1 MRRFLLIVPLLLAFA
16 APAHAGG
23 PAMVMGTNDFN
34 MLSTSLVASKAN
46 MTLAKLAGFRAIS
59 VREYWWPGVTEP
71 RPYDLQTLGNVDK
84 AAGLVGLRVYL
95 GIMNPFGRYA
105 PRTDE
110 AQDDFA
116 AFAAA
121 SVKTFPSF
129 KTVIFGNEPNK
140 NQFWAP
146 QFAEDGSDS
155 AAFEY
160 EQLLA
165 KAYDA
170 VKAVSPKETVVGGAL
185 APHGG
190 DDPNASTK
198 AHSPTTFIRDM
209 GAAYR
214 ASGRKKPIMDAFSFH
229 PYGDNS
235 SQPPSFRHDG
245 SPTITLGDYGKLT
258 RLLGKAFNG
267 TAQQGSTLPIIYD
280 EYGIESTIPSS
291 KASKYTGKEPKGTKP
306 VPPKLQGERYREAMA
321 IAFCQPNVKAM
332 FLFQSIDE
340 PGRPQ
345 WQSGV
350 YYADHKPKPSL
361 SIVRE
366 AMQEVKRGV
375 IAHCAGLHLAI
386 KAKAVFPKPPKAAT
400 AAKTGRNLTIKVRC
414 NLDCRYTASVV
425 QLPSAHIV
433 LTKVGQVVGGKPS
446 LLKLPARKLA
456 KGHYQP
462 RITMVAAMNPGNV
475 VRKSGKPFIVG

>member
-1 MRRFLLIVPLLLAFA
+1 
-16 APAHAGG
+16 
-23 PAMVMGTNDFN
+23 MVMGTNDFN
-34 MLSTSLVASKAN
+34 MLSKSFVAAKAN
-46 MTLAKLAGFRAIS
+46 MSLAKLAGFRAIS
-59 VREYWWPGVTEP
+59 VREYWWPEVREP

-84 AAGLVGLRVYL
+84 AARLVGLRVYI

-121 SVKTFPSF
+121 TVKRFRSF

-146 QFAEDGSDS
+146 QFAEDGTDS
-155 AAFEY
+155 AAVEY
-160 EQLLA
+160 ESLLA

-170 VKAVSPKETVVGGAL
+170 VKAVSRNVTVVGGAL

-198 AHSPTTFIRDM
+198 AHSPTTFIRDI

-214 ASGRKKPIMDAFSFH
+214 ASGRGKPIMDAFSFH

-267 TAQQGSTLPIIYD
+267 TAQLGSTLPIIYD

-291 KASKYTGKEPKGTKP
+291 KASKYTGKEPKSTKP

-350 YYADHKPKPSL
+350 YYTDHKPKPSL
-361 SIVRE
+361 PIVRE

-375 IAHCAGLHLAI
+375 IARCAGLHLAI
-386 KAKAVFPKPPKAAT
+386 KAKAVFPTPSHAASS
-400 AAKTGRNLTIKVRC
+400 AKSGRALTIKVRC

-425 QLPSAHIV
+425 QLPTGRSV
-433 LTKVGQVVGGKPS
+433 LARVGQAIGGKPS
-446 LLKLPARKLA
+446 LLELPARKLT
-456 KGHYQP
+456 KGRYQL
-462 RITMVAAMNPGNV
+462 IISMVAAMNRGKA
-475 VRKSGKPFIVG
+475 VRKASKPFAVG